1 MIIFIHG
8 EDTFRSLRR
17 VKQLKEAFIEK
28 YNSSGFNVIQ
38 LEASETDLDEF
49 QSDSFTG
56 GLLEKKRLI
65 IIKNLVSAGNIELVE
80 GVFDLLSEKKF
91 PKDNILIIW
100 EGKIEEKGK
109 PKIKGGSKSRKSLLA
124 QLKKEREESF
134 PLLSNSQLSKWIQDE
149 IKERNGKIEKRAVE
163 ELVAKVGADLWQM
176 DSEIEKLVNYVNGQI
191 ITSKQIEE
199 FVKSKYDENIFHLT
213 DALGQKNKEQALR
226 LVRDQLA
233 LGTEP
238 LQLLSKFIWQ
248 FRNLVQVNEL
258 LQTSKTQK
266 EIADILKLH
275 PFVVQKTAPQAKR
288 FTQEELRFIYQK
300 LVDIDFELK
309 NSQTKPEL
317 LFDLMVIEV
326 CK

>member
-1 MIIFIHG
+1 MIIFVHG

-38 LEASETDLDEF
+38 LEASETGLDEF

-134 PLLSNSQLSKWIQDE
+134 PLLSDSQLSKWIQDE

-238 LQLLSKFIWQ
+238 LQLLSK
-248 FRNLVQVNEL
+248 
-258 LQTSKTQK
+258 
-266 EIADILKLH
+266 
-275 PFVVQKTAPQAKR
+275 
-288 FTQEELRFIYQK
+288 
-300 LVDIDFELK
+300 
-309 NSQTKPEL
+309 
-317 LFDLMVIEV
+317 
-326 CK
+326 